1 MNYLEVLK
9 DLISIDT
16 TVPPGLNY
24 DKAVDYLEPLF
35 KELGFDAQRIT
46 IPAEHAEGREG
57 RVNLICHRHEEGK
70 PRLIFYGH
78 IDVVPAE
85 G

>member
-24 DKAVDYLEPLF
+24 GKAIDYLEPSF
-35 KELGFDAQRIT
+35 KELGFDTQRVI

-57 RVNLICHRHEEGK
+57 RLILFVTAVRQVS
-70 PRLIFYGH
+70 R
-78 IDVVPAE
+78 A
-85 G
+85 